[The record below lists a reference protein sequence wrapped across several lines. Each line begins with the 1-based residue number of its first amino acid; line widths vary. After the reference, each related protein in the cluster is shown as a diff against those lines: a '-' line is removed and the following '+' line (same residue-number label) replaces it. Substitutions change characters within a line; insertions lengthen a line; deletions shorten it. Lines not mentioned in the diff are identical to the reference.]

1 MATINIQ
8 APTLGFGA
16 TSGIIKCQVDIVDNG
31 TPTGQRIYYFNPAD
45 FSAYADQINLNY
57 ASLHFGAHELNLSNG
72 NYTAFAYGG
81 SPVASAYDLVTTV
94 ADYIA
99 DNL

>member
-16 TSGIIKCQVDIVDNG
+16 TSGTIKCQVDIVDNG
-31 TPTGQRIYYFNPAD
+31 VPTGQRFYYFNPAD

-72 NYTAFAYGG
+72 NFTAYAFGG
-81 SPVASAYDLVTTV
+81 SSVASAYDLVTTV

>member
-16 TSGIIKCQVDIVDNG
+16 TSGIIKCQVDIVENG
-31 TPTGQRIYYFNPAD
+31 TQTGQRIYYFNPAD